1 MSMSLRL
8 AAAGEQVGLT
18 EPHILG
24 FAAALSSGHS
34 GGNGRIGLLQSVDQ
48 YLHSCGQ
55 GGRWHERLSLGIGQV
70 TSGLGES
77 EACSRPS
84 MCPASWISLRAS
96 RNGQLPTKAVERME
110 EMGVVEQAL
119 IFSVTAFDFSV
130 MARSVR
136 LNPFV
141 PNMKLCGFKKSEDI
155 PFAVGKPIRKFKAV
169 IRSDAFDLY
178 PFAGNLLVGLGRSLF
193 LGYGWFD

>member
-1 MSMSLRL
+1 
-8 AAAGEQVGLT
+8 
-18 EPHILG
+18 
-24 FAAALSSGHS
+24 
-34 GGNGRIGLLQSVDQ
+34 
-48 YLHSCGQ
+48 
-55 GGRWHERLSLGIGQV
+55 
-70 TSGLGES
+70 
-77 EACSRPS
+77 
-84 MCPASWISLRAS
+84 
-96 RNGQLPTKAVERME
+96 
-110 EMGVVEQAL
+110 MGVVEQPL

-141 PNMKLCGFKKSEDI
+141 PNMKLCGCGFKKSGDI

-169 IRSDAFDLY
+169 IRLDAFDLY